1 VGLFSRSKKVSQI
14 GVEFQHDG
22 VAVAQV
28 RTGPN
33 SPGDIIRSEFV
44 AAAGQE
50 AQVEALKDWVHDHNL
65 QKTPCI
71 CLVADDD
78 CDIYQVERPEVD
90 DSEMIQAVTWK
101 IKDLINYDVTN
112 AVVDSYPMPVS
123 SKHKQQQVGV
133 VAARETVISNYV
145 ESIKTT
151 ALELN
156 AIDVHELARSNLDVV
171 QQCAA
176 ESLMVLTLTS
186 DKGLLSVYHDTDL
199 YVSREFMIGIDQLEL
214 ANSEDESV
222 FDALQL
228 EIQRSLDYF
237 ESFYGMGTVTRLR
250 LFPQIEVTEKM
261 AMYLQDFSNFD
272 IDFLSFNS
280 AHGGPG
286 IDLTTSGDLDE
297 NPVLEQHCFHA
308 YCAALRGLSL

>member
-1 VGLFSRSKKVSQI
+1 MGLFSTAKKESQI
-14 GVEFQHDG
+14 GVDFLPGG
-22 VAVAQV
+22 VAIVLVQ
-28 RTGPN
+28 TGKN
-33 SPGDIIRSEFV
+33 NPGAIIRSDFV
-44 AAAGQE
+44 TAAGTPD
-50 AQVEALKDWVHDHNL
+50 QVEVLKQWVHDHNL

-78 CDIYQVERPEVD
+78 CDIYQVEKPEVD
-90 DSEMIQAVTWK
+90 ESEMIQAVTWK

-133 VAARETVISNYV
+133 VAAPETVISNYV
-145 ESIKTT
+145 ESIKATT
-151 ALELN
+151 LELN
-156 AIDVHELARSNLDVV
+156 TLDVHELARSNLEVV

-214 ANSEDESV
+214 ANDEDESV

-261 AMYLQDFSNFD
+261 AMYIQDFSNFD
-272 IDFLSFNS
+272 IDFLSLPS
-280 AHGGPG
+280 AHG
-286 IDLTTSGDLDE
+286 DTDA
-297 NPVLEQHCFHA
+297 NPELEQHCFHA